1 MEEKDGDKNSLIDS
15 SYSHLSSLKPDI
27 IEKSEEEEASKSGE

>member
-1 MEEKDGDKNSLIDS
+1 MKDQDGDKNSLIDS

-27 IEKSEEEEASKSGE
+27 IEKSEEDEISEKE